1 MNAAPWA
8 PGTSAAPSAASSA
21 ASPAAPVP
29 NPAAA
34 ARAVSLDAPGF
45 APVAGVLEAILRTGP
60 ACRITLLSPGGG
72 RLPLLA
78 AGGALLAVEGAEG
91 PPAESGKAR
100 AARLAAVLGGFC
112 AGAATGGALRA
123 LVEPAETPSRAL
135 PVPPE
140 DLAALVPVL
149 PEPEPEPEPGARPSP
164 EAAEAR
170 EGAGPCPA
178 ERPGAP
184 TGAAPQASPNDGPD
198 TVAGPVAHPGPE
210 PVAGSDPLAEAL
222 LRALGDGRAVAAAL
236 PGLAMAWVGARGE
249 GGALTGP
256 LALCRQGIDRGS
268 EPSVR
273 PDVSLAAAGE
283 RLDRWLG
290 HRPGVGSAPE
300 QAAGEAAGE
309 AAGTA
314 AGEGFAEAAP

>member
-1 MNAAPWA
+1 MNAAPWG
-8 PGTSAAPSAASSA
+8 PGASAASSA
-21 ASPAAPVP
+21 ASPAAPVS

-34 ARAVSLDAPGF
+34 ARAVRLDAPGF

-60 ACRITLLSPGGG
+60 TCRITLLSPGGG

-123 LVEPAETPSRAL
+123 QVEPAETPSRAL

-149 PEPEPEPEPGARPSP
+149 PEPALEPGPEPEPEPRPEPEPGARPSP

-184 TGAAPQASPNDGPD
+184 NGAAPQSSPDDGPD
-198 TVAGPVAHPGPE
+198 TVAGSVAGPVAHP
-210 PVAGSDPLAEAL
+210 VAGPDPLAEAL
-222 LRALGDGRAVAAAL
+222 LRALGDGRAVATAL
-236 PGLAMAWVGARGE
+236 PGLAMAWVAARG
-249 GGALTGP
+249 AAAGP
-256 LALCRQGIDRGS
+256 LVLCRQGTDQGS
-268 EPSVR
+268 EPSVC
-273 PDVSLAAAGE
+273 PDVSLEAAGE

-290 HRPGVGSAPE
+290 VESEPE
-300 QAAGEAAGE
+300 RAAGEAAAEGARK
-309 AAGTA
+309 AA
-314 AGEGFAEAAP
+314 AEAAP

>member
-1 MNAAPWA
+1 M
-8 PGTSAAPSAASSA
+8 
-21 ASPAAPVP
+21 
-29 NPAAA
+29 
-34 ARAVSLDAPGF
+34 RLDAPGF

-149 PEPEPEPEPGARPSP
+149 PEPALDPGPELGPEPGAGPTP
-164 EAAEAR
+164 EAAEAAEAR

-184 TGAAPQASPNDGPD
+184 NGAAPQSSPDDGPD
-198 TVAGPVAHPGPE
+198 TVAGSVAGPVAHP
-210 PVAGSDPLAEAL
+210 VAGPDPLAEAL
-222 LRALGDGRAVAAAL
+222 LRALGDGRAVTAAL

-249 GGALTGP
+249 GGAFTGP
-256 LALCRQGIDRGS
+256 LALCRQGTDRGS
-268 EPSVR
+268 EPSVC

-290 HRPGVGSAPE
+290 DRPGVESTPE
-300 QAAGEAAGE
+300 QAAGE